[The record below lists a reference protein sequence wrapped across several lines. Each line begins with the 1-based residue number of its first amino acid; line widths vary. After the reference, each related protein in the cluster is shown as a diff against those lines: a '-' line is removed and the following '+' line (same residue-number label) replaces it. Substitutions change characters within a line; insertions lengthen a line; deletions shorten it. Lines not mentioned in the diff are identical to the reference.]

1 MGSAIVWLVN
11 TVIGMVILLIFV
23 RAIFSW
29 LVAFNV
35 INVSNRFVYEML
47 RFLEAVTD
55 PIIRPFQR
63 IIPRLGGVDISFI
76 VALLALRFIQ
86 IVFNNVLAGP
96 LRHLLG

>member
-11 TVIGMVILLIFV
+11 TVIGLVILLIFI
-23 RAIFSW
+23 RAIMSW

-35 INVSNRFVYEML
+35 INVSNRFVYEVL

-76 VALLALRFIQ
+76 VAWLALQFIQ

-96 LRHLLG
+96 LIRLLG

>member
-11 TVIGMVILLIFV
+11 TVIGLVILLIFV
-23 RAIFSW
+23 RAILSW

-35 INVSNRFVYEML
+35 INVSNRFVYEVL

-76 VALLALRFIQ
+76 VAFLALKFIQ

-96 LRHLLG
+96 LVRLLG